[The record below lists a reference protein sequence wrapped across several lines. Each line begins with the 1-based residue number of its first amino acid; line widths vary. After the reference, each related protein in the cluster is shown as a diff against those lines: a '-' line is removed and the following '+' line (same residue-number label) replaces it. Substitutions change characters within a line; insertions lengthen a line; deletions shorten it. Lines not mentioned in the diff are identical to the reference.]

1 MNKAAKKPLNKKI
14 LWMSDSVRREP
25 NFLERSE
32 KAKKNCLSDQSIE
45 NFDPGHRQGSVSTIE
60 VAECLVSI

>member
-1 MNKAAKKPLNKKI
+1 
-14 LWMSDSVRREP
+14 MSDSVRVEFLRKRREP